1 MKEKEN
7 DSQRKNTK
15 ALINSLLKYNENVEK
30 NIFKSATNINL
41 DKILGYK
48 QGNKYVSFLDD
59 YDN

>member
-1 MKEKEN
+1 MILK
-7 DSQRKNTK
+7 RKNTK
-15 ALINSLLKYNENVEK
+15 ILINSLLKYNENVEK

-41 DKILGYK
+41 DMILGYK